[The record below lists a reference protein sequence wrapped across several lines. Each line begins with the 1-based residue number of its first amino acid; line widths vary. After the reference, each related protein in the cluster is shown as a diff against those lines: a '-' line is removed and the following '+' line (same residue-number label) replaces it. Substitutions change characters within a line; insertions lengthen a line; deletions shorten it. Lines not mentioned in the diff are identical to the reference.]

1 MVANYAF
8 KTYLNYREYKVT
20 LHPKPP
26 VVVKKEITQEQ
37 FVKSQNYTRD
47 HLKFSL
53 IRDTSE
59 LVKDL
64 AILHFNLL
72 PQIWG
77 LAGKVGSYLGGFKLF
92 SGIFG
97 GVTLQSVLFFAIK
110 KTLELIYVIPR
121 SYYFDF
127 FIEEKWGFNK
137 QTRTKFFRDNLLQIV
152 VVQAFHAAATFIFV
166 KIVDFFGGDFAKYA
180 SVAFL
185 VGLLF
190 IQTVVPTIILPLFH
204 KFTPLRDG
212 ELRTKIEELAKKNG
226 FPVKKLL
233 EVDGSTTSSH
243 SNAFFTGLPWN
254 KQIVLFDTLIEQHTT
269 EEIVAVLAHELGHWK
284 LGHIWQITALIAAL
298 VSGNFLLFTA
308 AFESTPLAVSFGF
321 TGASPI
327 VNLVLFSYLS
337 WPVEFSFQI
346 FHNIVTRK
354 NEYQADNYA
363 LKQGYKDELASCL
376 IRMNQ
381 KNLSSL
387 DTDWLNSLCT
397 ISHPNLV
404 ERLQA
409 IGYDPQEKVGN
420 ISPEKDRI
428 INNEKEETRELKA
441 VTPE

>member
-20 LHPKPP
+20 FNPKPP
-26 VVVKKEITQEQ
+26 IVVQKEITQEQ
-37 FVKSQNYTRD
+37 FVKSQKYTRD
-47 HLKFSL
+47 RLKYSL

-59 LVKDL
+59 LVKEL
-64 AILHFNLL
+64 VILHYNLL

-77 LAGKVGSYLGGFKLF
+77 LAAKIGSYLGGFKLF

-97 GVTLQSVLFFAIK
+97 GVTLRSVLFFALK
-110 KTLELIYVIPR
+110 NTLEQIYVIPR
-121 SYYFDF
+121 TYYFDF

-137 QTRTKFFRDNLLQIV
+137 QTRTKFFRDELLQIV

-190 IQTVVPTIILPLFH
+190 IQTVVPTVVLPLFH
-204 KFTPLRDG
+204 KFTPLREG

-233 EVDGSTTSSH
+233 EVDGSTSTSH

-284 LGHIWQITALIAAL
+284 LGHIWQITALIVAL
-298 VSGNFLLFTA
+298 VSGNLVLFAA

-321 TGASPI
+321 AGPSPI

-337 WPVEFSFQI
+337 WPVDNTFQI
-346 FHNIVTRK
+346 LSNIVTRK

-363 LKQGYKDELASCL
+363 LKQGYKDELASGL
-376 IRMNQ
+376 ISLN
-381 KNLSSL
+381 KENLSFL

-404 ERLQA
+404 ERLQV
-409 IGYDPQEKVGN
+409 IGYDPKEKVGSL
-420 ISPEKDRI
+420 IPEKDSEI
-428 INNEKEETRELKA
+428 KN
-441 VTPE
+441 